1 MSGETQ
7 RIIIRRE
14 GKDFGPYTHDE
25 ATLYLKTGQLFHSD
39 TARLEGADSWL
50 SLATI
55 LGVSAPPP
63 PPPLSMPAAVRPQV
77 LPVQSVPDEE
87 LFRLFVGPMYDY
99 YYARKWNVLGTK
111 RNRIFSWNWAG
122 FAFGLGWLF
131 YRKMYLAAWSVIGI
145 AFLIVVFVLT
155 TGIRTASVD
164 ILIAMQCGGFG
175 NYWYQEHCRRKLRKI
190 VPSGVADE
198 TVRLRIAREGGTNI
212 AAGIIP
218 TAIWLVLNIVGIV
231 AALQ

>member
-39 TARLEGADSWL
+39 TARLEGGDSWL

-87 LFRLFVGPMYDY
+87 LLRLFVGPNYD
-99 YYARKWNVLGTK
+99 YYARKWKVFGTK
-111 RNRIFSWNWAG
+111 RNRISWNWAG
-122 FAFGLGWLF
+122 FVFGLGWLF
-131 YRKMYLAAWSVIGI
+131 YRKMYLYAWIVIGI
-145 AFLIVVFVLT
+145 AFLMVVFELT
-155 TGIRTASVD
+155 TGLRGAYIDV
-164 ILIAMQCGGFG
+164 LIAVYCGGFG
-175 NYWYQEHCRRKLRKI
+175 NYVYQEHCRRKLREI
-190 VPSGVADE
+190 APSGVADE
-198 TVRLRIAREGGTNI
+198 MVRLRIAREGGTNI

-218 TAIWLVLNIVGIV
+218 AAIWLVLNIVGIV